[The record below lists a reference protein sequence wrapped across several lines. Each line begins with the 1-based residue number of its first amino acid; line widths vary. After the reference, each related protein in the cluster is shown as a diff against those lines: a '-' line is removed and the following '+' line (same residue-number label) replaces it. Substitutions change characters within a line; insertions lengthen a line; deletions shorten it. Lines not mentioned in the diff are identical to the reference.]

1 VTRSNA
7 TLDFTVATINLI
19 SRQERASLVTEPEER
34 PLSDVTVLDLTSALA
49 GPFCTLQLAGL
60 GARVIKVEPP
70 GTGDGNRSQPPYIGR
85 DGVSRTRRHDD
96 DISLGFLNRS
106 RNKLSVTLDLKA
118 PGAAAVFADL
128 ARVSDVVMNNFSPG
142 TADRLGV
149 GFDRVHAINPKAV
162 YCSLSGFGAAG
173 GKGRDRA
180 FDTIIQALSGL
191 MMTSGEEGS
200 PPVKVGIPIADTV
213 APLFATIA
221 ILAALNQARRTG
233 LGQHVDVSMLGA
245 LTALVSCEPFAA
257 LEQVG
262 IPVRTGE
269 TVPRLAPF
277 GIYRARDSYVA
288 ICGGNDRLFA
298 RLAEEMGRPELSDPS
313 RFKTRDSRADNW
325 QEVDRLV
332 SDWVRDQSVAEV
344 VERLAIAGVPAAPVR
359 DPIEAASD
367 PEVMA
372 RGETAPLQHP
382 HYPEAGGSLRGPG
395 IPAVFS
401 GARTG
406 FDRPAPALGEHNSF
420 VFGELL
426 GYDTERQTQLGAGGV
441 IGQEFPAKNGVE

>member
-1 VTRSNA
+1 M
-7 TLDFTVATINLI
+7 TVA
-19 SRQERASLVTEPEER
+19 AER

-70 GTGDGNRSQPPYIGR
+70 QTGDANRDQPPYLGR
-85 DGVSRTRRHDD
+85 DGVSRVRRHQDD
-96 DISLGFLNRS
+96 MSVGFLNRS

-118 PGAAAVFADL
+118 PGAAEVFADL
-128 ARVSDVVMNNFSPG
+128 ARISDVVVNNFSPG
-142 TADRLGV
+142 TAERLRV
-149 GFDRVHAINPKAV
+149 GFARVHAINPKAV
-162 YCSLSGFGAAG
+162 YCSLSGFGAGG

-213 APLFATIA
+213 APLFATIG
-221 ILAALNQARRTG
+221 ILAALSQARRTG
-233 LGQHVDVSMLGA
+233 IGQHLDVSMLGA

-298 RLAEEMGRPELSDPS
+298 RLAKEMGRPDLSEPS
-313 RFKTRDSRADNW
+313 RFKTRDARADNW

-332 SDWVRDQSVAEV
+332 SDWVHDQDVADV
-344 VERLAIAGVPAAPVR
+344 VERLAVAGVPAAPVR
-359 DPIEAASD
+359 DPIEAAND
-367 PEVMA
+367 PEVIS
-372 RGETAPLQHP
+372 RGETMSLRHP
-382 HYPEAGGSLRGPG
+382 QYPDAGGPLRAPG
-395 IPAVFS
+395 IPIVFS
-401 GARTG
+401 GAHTG
-406 FDRPAPALGEHNSF
+406 FDRPAPALGEHNGLIL
-420 VFGELL
+420 GELL
-426 GYDTERQTQLGAGGV
+426 GYDAERQAQLRETGTIGREAGH
-441 IGQEFPAKNGVE
+441 